1 MIDTKEWRFEA
12 LDSWFFRESRP
23 HGLVGG
29 IELASLFPP
38 PARTVAG
45 AVRTLIGE
53 SQRVDWDKF
62 NRNAESY
69 PDLRAQIGNAQGLGR
84 LRLTGPYLIKD
95 GQRLYPAPLH
105 LLAKVRPN
113 AGGYDFTRLRPGP
126 PVCCDLDASLPV
138 RLPEMETPQ
147 PGAKPLENTWL
158 DGADLTQVLAGGVP
172 ERPYRKDDLFTEE
185 PRVGIARDNSRRTAA
200 EGMLYQTRH
209 IRPYEGVEIA
219 AGVAGI
225 DKAFQPAGGLL
236 RFGGE
241 GRPAAVTVAESSP
254 SLQPPQPDSAARGLL
269 LVLLTH
275 ADFGGEW
282 LPPGFGPMEREGA
295 RVWSGEL
302 HGVRLTLECAVL
314 GKVVREGGWDLAGN
328 KPRPMTSLVPAGSVY
343 FCTVE
348 GDPGAAIQ
356 ALHGSHIGN
365 DTELGRGELAIGL
378 WK

>member
-1 MIDTKEWRFEA
+1 MTDTKEWRFEA

-23 HGLVGG
+23 HGLAGG

-45 AVRTLIGE
+45 TVRTLIGE
-53 SQRVDWDKF
+53 SQKVDWAEY

-69 PDLRAQIGNAQGLGR
+69 LELRAQIGDARSLGQV
-84 LRLTGPYLIKD
+84 RLTGPYLIRD

-105 LLAKVRPN
+105 LLAKTRS
-113 AGGYDFTRLRPGP
+113 GEEGYDFVRLCPGS
-126 PVCCDLDASLPV
+126 PVFCDLGASLPV

-147 PGAKPLENTWL
+147 PGARPLENTWL
-158 DGADLTQVLAGGVP
+158 DGADLTQVLTGGVP
-172 ERPYRKDDLFTEE
+172 ERPYRKDDLFTGE

-209 IRPYEGVEIA
+209 VRPRQGVEVA

-225 DKAFQPAGGLL
+225 DKAFQPSSGLL

-241 GRPAAVTVAESSP
+241 GRTAAVTVAESFTP
-254 SLQPPQPDSAARGLL
+254 LLPPQPNSAARGLL

-282 LPPGFGPMEREGA
+282 LPPGFGPVEWEGA

-356 ALHGSHIGN
+356 ALHGSHLGN